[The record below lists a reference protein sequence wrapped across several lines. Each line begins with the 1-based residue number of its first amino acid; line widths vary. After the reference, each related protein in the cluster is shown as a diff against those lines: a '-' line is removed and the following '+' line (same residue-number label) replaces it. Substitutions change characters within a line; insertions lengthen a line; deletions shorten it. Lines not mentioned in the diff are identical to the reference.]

1 MKFILTMILV
11 YVWCI
16 LWTGL
21 EYLIEGQ
28 ITNRTVDN
36 IMTIIVIPIIYF
48 AVSNFINKKRS
59 DNL

>member
-11 YVWCI
+11 YIWCMV
-16 LWTGL
+16 WTGL

-28 ITNRTVDN
+28 ITNRAVDN

-48 AVSNFINKKRS
+48 AVSNFIN
-59 DNL
+59 

>member
-1 MKFILTMILV
+1 MKFRLIMILV

-48 AVSNFINKKRS
+48 AVSNFIN
-59 DNL
+59 